1 MPLLSECPVCRMP
14 LRWIDRSRPLWAR
27 WRCRHCGSLLA
38 VDVRRRLLLVLVLLL
53 LIFTIGAALS
63 RATGNSLLAM
73 GLVLAIWTPVF
84 VLLER
89 AVVLERCGL
98 RCMSCGYNLHGL
110 VTPRC
115 PECGTELDAEQRAA
129 LETGVAPAHRG
140 SSNRAAIIAVLLAIL
155 LLNLLIAGVLL
166 WRSAAAPGAAPP
178 ASPRI
183 PSSEQARADEEACD
197 AGGDQD
203 RAREQHL

>member
-14 LRWIDRSRPLWAR
+14 LRWLDRSRPLWAQ

-38 VDVRRRLLLVLVLLL
+38 VDVRRRVLLVLVLLL
-53 LIFTIGAALS
+53 MIFSIGAALD
-63 RATGNSLLAM
+63 RATGNGLLAM

-84 VLLER
+84 LLLER

-98 RCMSCGYNLHGL
+98 RCKSCGYDLHGL

-115 PECGTELDAEQRAA
+115 PECGTELDAEQRTA
-129 LETGVAPAHRG
+129 LETGVAPAYRR
-140 SSNRAAIIAVLLAIL
+140 SSNRAAIIVVLLAIL
-155 LLNLLIAGVLL
+155 LLNLLIAGALL
-166 WRSAAAPGAAPP
+166 WRSVAAPGAAPP

-183 PSSEQARADEEACD
+183 QASEQARADDETRD

-203 RAREQHL
+203 CAREHHL